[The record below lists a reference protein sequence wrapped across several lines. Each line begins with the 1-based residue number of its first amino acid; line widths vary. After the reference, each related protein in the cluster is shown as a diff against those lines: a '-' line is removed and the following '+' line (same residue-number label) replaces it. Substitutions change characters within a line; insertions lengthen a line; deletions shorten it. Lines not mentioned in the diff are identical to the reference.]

1 MHEWKGFHKFS
12 IIRSHK
18 FNFIKK
24 RIAMINSSVSAVVF
38 YKQFLAYTVHIDWC
52 YRSIDKDSCRT
63 RHIPISIK
71 YMHL

>member
-1 MHEWKGFHKFS
+1 MF
-12 IIRSHK
+12 
-18 FNFIKK
+18 
-24 RIAMINSSVSAVVF
+24 NSSVSAVLF